1 MDQLIWFLNLLLLDF
16 RLLIRCLLSLSFDF
30 MICRMGIVIPP
41 FVAVLR
47 IENCRKYIHGHSVSA
62 LYIII
67 NNDSNS
73 GFQFLTRLEDK
84 LCWLFKCDLNHHI
97 IVFVGWFIIPVSHID
112 HAHAK

>member
-1 MDQLIWFLNLLLLDF
+1 MLLGNYNLKKAPLMDQLIWFLNLLLLDF
-16 RLLIRCLLSLSFDF
+16 RLLTRCLLSLSLDF

-47 IENCRKYIHGHSVSA
+47 IENCRKCIHRHSVSA

-73 GFQFLTRLEDK
+73 SFQFLTRLEDK
-84 LCWLFKCDLNHHI
+84 LC
-97 IVFVGWFIIPVSHID
+97 
-112 HAHAK
+112 